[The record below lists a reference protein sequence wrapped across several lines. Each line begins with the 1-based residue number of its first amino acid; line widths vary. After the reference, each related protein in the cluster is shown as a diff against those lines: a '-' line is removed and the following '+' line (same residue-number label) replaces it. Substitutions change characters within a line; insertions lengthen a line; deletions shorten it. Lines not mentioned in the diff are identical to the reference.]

1 MKRQR
6 QTVSSFF
13 SSYPRQSFKRGQ
25 TIIGPGEQPA
35 GVYFLAK
42 GLVRQEAVSPKGEIF
57 IINVFRPGAY
67 FPMLWGIANVANGYH
82 YEAATAS
89 DVHVA
94 PRADVVSYLT
104 DHPEELWRFT
114 KRLLTGISGLLSRF
128 EYLMFDTAYRKTILL
143 LLYFARR
150 FGQKE
155 DGKIVI
161 PISLAH
167 REIASWIG
175 TTRETASIQMEMLKK
190 KGLIFTRGRQI
201 VIKSLGALEKEAA

>member
-1 MKRQR
+1 
-6 QTVSSFF
+6 
-13 SSYPRQSFKRGQ
+13 
-25 TIIGPGEQPA
+25 
-35 GVYFLAK
+35 
-42 GLVRQEAVSPKGEIF
+42 
-57 IINVFRPGAY
+57 
-67 FPMLWGIANVANGYH
+67 MLWGIANVANGYH